1 MCFARPKCNGAI
13 RRTKEKFT
21 AVVLGRELVHAFWH
35 EHLSRMIR
43 FNNIGGART
52 CGVSLLGAAF
62 HNGCI
67 YLLDLQ
73 IVLGVGQFQQYVSSA
88 LNPCVP
94 GSIRTNVVEAGN
106 SIVWPALRC
115 TSPSS

>member
-1 MCFARPKCNGAI
+1 MCLIARPKCNGAT

-21 AVVLGRELVHAFWH
+21 VVVLGRELVHAFWH
-35 EHLSRMIR
+35 EHLSRMIQY
-43 FNNIGGART
+43 NIGGART

-73 IVLGVGQFQQYVSSA
+73 IVLGVG
-88 LNPCVP
+88 
-94 GSIRTNVVEAGN
+94 
-106 SIVWPALRC
+106 
-115 TSPSS
+115 

>member
-1 MCFARPKCNGAI
+1 M
-13 RRTKEKFT
+13 
-21 AVVLGRELVHAFWH
+21 VLGRELVHAFWH

-73 IVLGVGQFQQYVSSA
+73 IVLGVG
-88 LNPCVP
+88 
-94 GSIRTNVVEAGN
+94 
-106 SIVWPALRC
+106 
-115 TSPSS
+115 